1 MERKLQDQKLIKKES
16 DLYDEIDA
24 LQSEIEEKNDAVQY
38 LESLNHILV
47 IKDCTSNEELQEAR
61 KVLINVMFYLFESHV

>member
-61 KVLINVMFYLFESHV
+61 KVLINVMFYLFESHA